1 MPPKP
6 SFLDMHHFEAP
17 PRIAAQPGEEQSSLP
32 PVFRGSEEELQLEEV
47 ESCGSSVARW
57 PGADEASEPAAE
69 LTPVTQAGP
78 LLRAPLTGSEKES
91 QEDDAL
97 QETTSQNGLDELL
110 PDLDVDNT
118 ISFAEKK
125 ELGSQAAITPTKVCE
140 AGENQET
147 LFAKPPSKVE
157 EVKDGKEL
165 PPAIL
170 MSLAPMPGVKTPVE
184 AKLKEPDFVAESKPT
199 EVSSLARKDLA
210 ADDIRAIVKAEVA
223 SELASVFDRIDSLK
237 KSCDALAE
245 ELSRMKGSAAEEL
258 DKLRARICEA
268 PAAAKHST
276 EDVEE
281 LQRSVKKEL
290 FDVQQVFNSE
300 LKDLSVLLEDRDA
313 KFEALAQKYCQ
324 AKFDEWDS
332 KITTFPGLYLASSL
346 ARGAGNSGMS
356 FCNKDLLRLDNVVFG
371 FGVNLISY
379 RLFRRNLDPTK
390 AAAQSLM
397 LSLYP
402 IHFFYQLLYYTDVG
416 SLFWVLL
423 VQDLVTPE
431 RGQALPTA
439 RRISMAAA
447 AGAVAVLFRQ
457 TNAVWLMFSFGTAA
471 LQDLQLS
478 KWVELRGEDLSLLK
492 LVTFVKALLLES
504 RRLLGRLGI
513 MLVPVVLFVLFV
525 VYNGSI
531 VVGDH
536 SNHEVA
542 PHWAQ
547 LCYLSAVVAATFS
560 VDDSALS
567 PRWLTTF
574 IEGCCKSLS
583 RFLLSALA
591 LALMVGVVHK
601 YSLAHPFL
609 LADNRHYTF
618 YLWNRFLKRPWLRDT
633 LAPAYLYAA
642 WYISKRLSQAQSGLW
657 VLIWWVAACLT
668 LVPAPLLEPRY
679 WTTAVIMA
687 HLHFYDRSWCSIVL
701 LTTGYLVVN
710 ILTLTVFAYKPFAW
724 PSGEIARFMW

>member
-1 MPPKP
+1 
-6 SFLDMHHFEAP
+6 MHHFEAP

-69 LTPVTQAGP
+69 LTPVAQAGP

-157 EVKDGKEL
+157 EVKEL

-313 KFEALAQKYCQ
+313 KFEALESADAQIQRELQAVRDDTALQTATLTDEVIPTLTRLTSAQRAWDTAQK
-324 AKFDEWDS
+324 EVE
-332 KITTFPGLYLASSL
+332 
-346 ARGAGNSGMS
+346 ARLNDCFARQKS
-356 FCNKDLLRLDNVVFG
+356 DA
-371 FGVNLISY
+371 
-379 RLFRRNLDPTK
+379 LFLN
-390 AAAQSLM
+390 
-397 LSLYP
+397 
-402 IHFFYQLLYYTDVG
+402 
-416 SLFWVLL
+416 
-423 VQDLVTPE
+423 
-431 RGQALPTA
+431 
-439 RRISMAAA
+439 
-447 AGAVAVLFRQ
+447 
-457 TNAVWLMFSFGTAA
+457 
-471 LQDLQLS
+471 
-478 KWVELRGEDLSLLK
+478 
-492 LVTFVKALLLES
+492 
-504 RRLLGRLGI
+504 GRLKDMEAGWTG
-513 MLVPVVLFVLFV
+513 VLGCFCKRRRPK
-525 VYNGSI
+525 
-531 VVGDH
+531 
-536 SNHEVA
+536 EVA
-542 PHWAQ
+542 FRPSEF
-547 LCYLSAVVAATFS
+547 SAKGTQPQPQSIPGDPEHS
-560 VDDSALS
+560 VTLD
-567 PRWLTTF
+567 
-574 IEGCCKSLS
+574 
-583 RFLLSALA
+583 
-591 LALMVGVVHK
+591 
-601 YSLAHPFL
+601 
-609 LADNRHYTF
+609 AD
-618 YLWNRFLKRPWLRDT
+618 
-633 LAPAYLYAA
+633 
-642 WYISKRLSQAQSGLW
+642 
-657 VLIWWVAACLT
+657 
-668 LVPAPLLEPRY
+668 
-679 WTTAVIMA
+679 
-687 HLHFYDRSWCSIVL
+687 
-701 LTTGYLVVN
+701 
-710 ILTLTVFAYKPFAW
+710 
-724 PSGEIARFMW
+724 